1 MLDAY
6 ERGDRRDCRASGFI
20 MERFAGAGEAIR
32 VGGSDFDI
40 ELARS
45 DRTFHVPADKSIL
58 DVLLD
63 EGVEVDFS
71 CMDGVCGSCK
81 VQVLEGM
88 PDHRDVVLGA
98 DERAANASMM
108 VCCSRALSERLVLD
122 L

>member
-6 ERGDRRDCRASGFI
+6 EKATAALPRARVH

-45 DRTFHVPADKSIL
+45 DRTIHVPADKSIL

-63 EGVEVDFS
+63 EGVDVEFS

-88 PDHRDVVLGA
+88 PDHRDVVL
-98 DERAANASMM
+98 DPEERAGNASMM

>member
-1 MLDAY
+1 M
-6 ERGDRRDCRASGFI
+6 
-20 MERFAGAGEAIR
+20 
-32 VGGSDFDI
+32 
-40 ELARS
+40 
-45 DRTFHVPADKSIL
+45 PADKSIL

-63 EGVEVDFS
+63 EGVDVEFS

-88 PDHRDVVLGA
+88 TDHRDVVLDA
-98 DERAANASMM
+98 EERAANASMM

>member
-1 MLDAY
+1 
-6 ERGDRRDCRASGFI
+6 

-98 DERAANASMM
+98 DERAANVSML

>member
-1 MLDAY
+1 MLDAFDEATARLPR
-6 ERGDRRDCRASGFI
+6 ERVH
-20 MERFAGAGEAIR
+20 MERFAAGGEAIR

-98 DERAANASMM
+98 DERAANVSML